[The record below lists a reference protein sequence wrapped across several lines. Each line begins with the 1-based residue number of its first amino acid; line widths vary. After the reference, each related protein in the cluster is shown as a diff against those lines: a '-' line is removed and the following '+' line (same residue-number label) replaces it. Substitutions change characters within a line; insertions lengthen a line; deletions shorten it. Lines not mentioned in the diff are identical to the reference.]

1 MENLAPG
8 KTMHTRFS
16 LVIIRAGGL
25 PFLFSSVFFFKKK
38 LKRPCALCLL
48 GKNLLLLHTGF

>member
-25 PFLFSSVFFFKKK
+25 PFLFSSVFFLKKK
-38 LKRPCALCLL
+38 IETTLCVVLA
-48 GKNLLLLHTGF
+48 G

>member
-16 LVIIRAGGL
+16 HVIIRAGGV
-25 PFLFSSVFFFKKK
+25 PFLFSSVFFFLKKIET
-38 LKRPCALCLL
+38 
-48 GKNLLLLHTGF
+48 NLVFVLAG

>member
-16 LVIIRAGGL
+16 LVIIRAGGV
-25 PFLFSSVFFFKKK
+25 PFLFSSVFFLKKN
-38 LKRPCALCLL
+38 LKRTCALCLL